1 VEAARTAARAALEL
15 FAAPGHGDT
24 WALAPLPASLSP
36 EERAEV
42 ESGCYELLL
51 VLAEAVAQPR
61 PGEDPRRQV
70 DDALR
75 ILDQTARVRPP
86 TQAYHLRRAACL
98 ARKGDMAEAD
108 RERQQADRL
117 PPASAFDHFLSGQ
130 ERSKRRDWT
139 SAIRHFDVTLQSQPD
154 HFWAQCLLAIGY
166 LQTQRPTEARA
177 GLTACLQRQ
186 PGFAWLY
193 LLRGHAY
200 GVE

>member
-1 VEAARTAARAALEL
+1 M
-15 FAAPGHGDT
+15 
-24 WALAPLPASLSP
+24 PASLSP

-108 RERQQADRL
+108 RERH
-117 PPASAFDHFLSGQ
+117 PATLAGWRPACERGSGQ
-130 ERSKRRDWT
+130 RSSVVRNSSRSGATWNVGST
-139 SAIRHFDVTLQSQPD
+139 
-154 HFWAQCLLAIGY
+154 
-166 LQTQRPTEARA
+166 RPSKASIV
-177 GLTACLQRQ
+177 L
-186 PGFAWLY
+186 
-193 LLRGHAY
+193 
-200 GVE
+200 